1 MSVRENMEA
10 LLEGLD
16 IKTREVLLKKQLNRY
31 VGKAGTRANR
41 EKVETLIRGML
52 PLASDEVVL
61 QAVKDFPWAKTTGP
75 KKRSW
80 SN

>member
-1 MSVRENMEA
+1 MES

-31 VGKAGTRANR
+31 VGKSRTRANR
-41 EKVETLIRGML
+41 EKVEALIRGML

-61 QAVKDFPWAKTTGP
+61 QAVKDFPWAKTTAP